1 VDLVIAGF
9 FQVPSAS
16 PAQAAGG
23 AEPDAFVPD
32 VAFAAVLDLAACEAA
47 DAEARDSRVA
57 VPGDEG
63 RARAEPFA
71 DAEAAGVPDGGA
83 ALSIAACVSLVH
95 VDAAPRHAGAGD
107 VPSAPADPSD
117 DEDDEDGERDG
128 TDVSWH
134 SVPVAVAPRID
145 VSIRQAVQT
154 EAGLDPVDAAAP
166 ELAANAAP
174 DAVAT
179 REPDVVAPGIQRRDR
194 EAPGPVSPQGES
206 AAVRTEDQTID
217 TQSIDAQPPPMEHE
231 RTASRAARSLAR
243 ALARVNGESVRPEQ
257 STERQYSAEP
267 RATAQPAGMARAPE
281 FGPAIPSP
289 DTSVKAASPAQAPT
303 DAPSHAP
310 RAAPTLDGLPLA
322 HGVTASTAFHTTLA
336 VAPAAASP
344 PTLEASHRAAE
355 EPEIVPQ
362 LVRAMRTQFRG
373 GIGEARIRLHPEHLG
388 EVRVSVR
395 IDGDRVST
403 LLQVERADVQRAI
416 ESQSETL
423 RAGLTAQG
431 FTLEHLSV
439 RQEDAAKPPA
449 REDAEPRGHPR
460 EQATPRRR
468 SRKRQPDREFEI
480 EE

>member
-1 VDLVIAGF
+1 
-9 FQVPSAS
+9 
-16 PAQAAGG
+16 
-23 AEPDAFVPD
+23 
-32 VAFAAVLDLAACEAA
+32 
-47 DAEARDSRVA
+47 
-57 VPGDEG
+57 
-63 RARAEPFA
+63 
-71 DAEAAGVPDGGA
+71 
-83 ALSIAACVSLVH
+83 
-95 VDAAPRHAGAGD
+95 
-107 VPSAPADPSD
+107 
-117 DEDDEDGERDG
+117 
-128 TDVSWH
+128 
-134 SVPVAVAPRID
+134 
-145 VSIRQAVQT
+145 
-154 EAGLDPVDAAAP
+154 
-166 ELAANAAP
+166 
-174 DAVAT
+174 
-179 REPDVVAPGIQRRDR
+179 
-194 EAPGPVSPQGES
+194 
-206 AAVRTEDQTID
+206 
-217 TQSIDAQPPPMEHE
+217 
-231 RTASRAARSLAR
+231 
-243 ALARVNGESVRPEQ
+243 
-257 STERQYSAEP
+257 
-267 RATAQPAGMARAPE
+267 MARAPE
-281 FGPAIPSP
+281 FGSAIPSP
-289 DTSVKAASPAQAPT
+289 DTSAKAASPAQAPT

-310 RAAPTLDGLPLA
+310 RAAPTLDVLQLA

-395 IDGDRVST
+395 IDGDRVSA

-468 SRKRQPDREFEI
+468 SRKRQPDRAFEI